1 MIKIN
6 SSYKYLL
13 FFFAL
18 IALISF
24 SETSNSADADDRN
37 PECAAVIVPNGIVC
51 EVTPT
56 TQKIIVYKV
65 AFCTT
70 LPTAPTST
78 TAIGIT
84 SCSTVFENTAGA
96 TITIEKGVGKTPD
109 GKITDPPYGTYTYA
123 YVELS
128 PVLTYKASLV
138 FNDTK
143 ALSSLTGL
151 NTGGGFSTCWTNGT
165 NNFYWDTLR
174 GITCGDGSTPALTA
188 NPADTTN
195 TINSLDNGAALYG
208 GTLTEGTNGGTTHL
222 YLIQS
227 NGTLA
232 SNSVSGAVA
241 SGVNAA
247 KAVAKLIFFMPMNTN
262 ITPDTT
268 SYNLLYNNSRG
279 MVVWLNNNGALDLN
293 GQPTPN
299 GSFNIGFNAAYFDMT
314 FKIQ

>member
-24 SETSNSADADDRN
+24 SEISNSQETRSPA
-37 PECAAVIVPNGIVC
+37 CAATIPVADSLC
-51 EVTPT
+51 ETQPT
-56 TQKIIVYKV
+56 TQKITIYKV
-65 AFCTT
+65 AFCTAV
-70 LPTAPTST
+70 PTVPTST
-78 TAIGIT
+78 TATGMT
-84 SCSTVFENTAGA
+84 NCTTVFENTAGSIV
-96 TITIEKGVGKTPD
+96 TIQKGIGTTPD
-109 GKITDPPYGTYTYA
+109 GTFTNPPYGNYTYA

-143 ALSSLTGL
+143 ALSSLTAL

-174 GITCGDGSTPALTA
+174 GITCGNGLLGSPA
-188 NPADTTN
+188 PDPKDTTN
-195 TINSLDNGAALYG
+195 TINSLDNSLALYD
-208 GTLTEGTNGGTTHL
+208 GTLTEGTNSGTTHI

-232 SNSVSGAVA
+232 SGSASGAVA
-241 SGVNAA
+241 ANAN
-247 KAVAKLIFFMPMNTN
+247 AVAKLIFFMPMTAN

-279 MVVWLNNNGALDLN
+279 MVVWLNNNGPLVG

-314 FKIQ
+314 FQIK

>member
-24 SETSNSADADDRN
+24 CEISNSQDARS
-37 PECAAVIVPNGIVC
+37 PTCAATIAVADSLC
-51 EVTPT
+51 ETQPT
-56 TQKIIVYKV
+56 TQKITIYKV
-65 AFCTT
+65 AFCTE

-78 TAIGIT
+78 TAIGMT

-96 TITIEKGVGKTPD
+96 MVTIQKGIGTSPD
-109 GKITDPPYGTYTYA
+109 GTFTVPPYGNYVYA

-143 ALSSLTGL
+143 ALSSLTAL

-208 GTLTEGTNGGTTHL
+208 GTLTEGTNSGTTHL

-232 SNSVSGAVA
+232 SGSASGAVA
-241 SGVNAA
+241 ANAN
-247 KAVAKLIFFMPMNTN
+247 AVAKLIFFMPMNTN

-279 MVVWLNNNGALDLN
+279 MVVWLNNNGPIVG

-299 GSFNIGFNAAYFDMT
+299 GSFNIGFNCLHWKKLA
-314 FKIQ
+314 

>member
-13 FFFAL
+13 FFFTL
-18 IALISF
+18 IALIFF

-78 TAIGIT
+78 TAIGMT

-138 FNDTK
+138 FNNTK
-143 ALSSLTGL
+143 ALSSTTGVGA
-151 NTGGGFSTCWTNGT
+151 NAGFTNCQTNGT

-174 GITCGDGSTPALTA
+174 GITCQAEVVAATDATS
-188 NPADTTN
+188 
-195 TINSLDNGAALYG
+195 TINSFDNNNPLYG
-208 GTLTEGTNGGTTHL
+208 GTLTDGTNIGTTHL
-222 YLIQS
+222 YLIKTD
-227 NGTLA
+227 GTLA
-232 SNSVSGAVA
+232 TNTANPAAAGRSVIG
-241 SGVNAA
+241 N
-247 KAVAKLIFFMPMNTN
+247 VAKLIFFIPMTTN

-268 SYNLLYNNSRG
+268 SFNLLYNNTRG
-279 MVVWLNNNGALDLN
+279 MVVWQNLNTGGNG
-293 GQPTPN
+293 TF
-299 GSFNIGFNAAYFDMT
+299 FNIGFSAAYFDMT
-314 FKIQ
+314 FQIQ